1 MVFQSQPKEYR
12 DCALKIMFAVSWLK
26 GTAQHWFELNLVL
39 EVHKLLQYACV
50 WDDFVDALKSTFG
63 EPNPFTL

>member
-1 MVFQSQPKEYR
+1 
-12 DCALKIMFAVSWLK
+12 MFAVSWLK